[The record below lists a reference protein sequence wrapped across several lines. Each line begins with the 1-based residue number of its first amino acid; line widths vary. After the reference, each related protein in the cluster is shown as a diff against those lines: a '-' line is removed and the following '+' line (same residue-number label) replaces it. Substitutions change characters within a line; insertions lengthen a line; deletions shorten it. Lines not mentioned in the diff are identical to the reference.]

1 MAAYAASHLD
11 EDLSLQALAG
21 RAGLSAFHAH
31 RVFLGTSGETPKQFT
46 LRLRLDRAAA
56 LLLVTGNNVIDV
68 ALDCGF
74 GSHEAFTRAFRK
86 RFGMTPSAYRAR
98 GFAEGEKADAA
109 GHAERI
115 ERIGPCLRLFRS
127 DGRRNQRKPSMSY
140 SISKKEIP
148 AQPVLVVRRRVKPA
162 EVSKTLADVLG
173 HTFQHAQQNGVA
185 VAGQPFTRY
194 LEWGPGMWTIEAGFP
209 VNAHSAAAPSE
220 NDIRADTLPG
230 GLVAT
235 TTHTGPYDKLAE
247 AHAAMQEW
255 IESEGLTA
263 HGAPWEVYVT
273 DPADV
278 PDPNEWKTDIFWP
291 LAPPKA
297 QRADVATKPVV
308 YQVAG
313 MDAVTVE
320 RDIPYQPANPALVMD
335 IYRPPSSR
343 PATRLP
349 AVVFVIGYS
358 DLGSEKML
366 GCKFKD
372 VEAYVSWAKL
382 AAASGLVGIT
392 YLNHDPVRDLEA
404 LMAYIRK
411 NAASLGI
418 DEKRIGIWSCS
429 GNVPAA
435 LWLLMAANRP
445 ALKCA
450 ALLYGCTLD
459 LDGST
464 GIAEAAK
471 TWLFANPTAGRTV
484 RDLASTVP
492 LFIARAGRDSA
503 EMNQTLDR
511 FISHAIAA
519 NLPVSVANH
528 PTGPHAFDVL
538 DASATSREI
547 IRQILGF
554 LRDHLAA

>member
-11 EDLSLQALAG
+11 QDLSLERLAG
-21 RAGLSAFHAH
+21 WAGLSPFHAH
-31 RVFLGTSGETPKQFT
+31 RVFRAASGETLKQFT

-56 LLLVTGNNVIDV
+56 MLLATEHPVIEV
-68 ALDCGF
+68 ALECGF
-74 GSHEAFTRAFRK
+74 HGHEAFSRAFRK

-98 GFAEGEKADAA
+98 GFTGGAKPDAA
-109 GHAERI
+109 GHAALVERV
-115 ERIGPCLRLFRS
+115 GPCLRLFRTE
-127 DGRRNQRKPSMSY
+127 RHLRQRKKSMSY

-148 AQPVLVVRRRVKPA
+148 AQPVLVVRRRIKPA
-162 EVSKTLADVLG
+162 DVAKTLADVLG
-173 HTFQHAQQNGVA
+173 QTFQHAQQSGLA
-185 VAGQPFTRY
+185 LAGQPFTRH
-194 LEWGPGMWTIEAGFP
+194 LEWGPGMWTIEAGMP
-209 VNAHSAAAPSE
+209 VKAHAGLAPAE
-220 NDIRADTLPG
+220 NDIRADTLPA

-235 TTHTGPYDKLAE
+235 TTHTGSYDKLGE
-247 AHAAMQEW
+247 AHAALQQW
-255 IESEGLTA
+255 IESEGLSVRA
-263 HGAPWEVYVT
+263 APWEVYVT
-273 DPADV
+273 DPADF
-278 PDPNEWKTDIFWP
+278 PDPNDWKTDIFWP
-291 LAPPKA
+291 IAPPKA

-320 RDIPYQPANPALVMD
+320 RDIPYHGENPELKLD
-335 IYRPPSSR
+335 IYRPPSSS
-343 PATRLP
+343 ASARLP

-358 DLGSEKML
+358 DLGSEKMF

-372 VEAYVSWAKL
+372 VEAYVSWARL
-382 AAASGLVGIT
+382 AAASGLIGIT
-392 YLNHDPVRDLEA
+392 YLNHDPVRDVDTL
-404 LMAYIRK
+404 LRYIRQ
-411 NAASLGI
+411 NAAALGI

-429 GNVPAA
+429 GNVPTA
-435 LWLLMAANRP
+435 LGLLMAAGRP

-471 TWLFANPTAGRTV
+471 TWLFANPTAGKTV
-484 RDLASTVP
+484 RDLAAGIP

-511 FISHAIAA
+511 FISHTIAA
-519 NLPVSVANH
+519 NLPVTVANH

-547 IRQILGF
+547 IRQILSF
-554 LRDHLAA
+554 LRDHLSA